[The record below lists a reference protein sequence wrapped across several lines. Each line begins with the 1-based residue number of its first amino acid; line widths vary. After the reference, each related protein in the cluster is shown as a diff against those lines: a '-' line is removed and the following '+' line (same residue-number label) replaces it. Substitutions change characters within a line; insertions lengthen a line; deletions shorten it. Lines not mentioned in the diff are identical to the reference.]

1 MRLEIAA
8 NCPKPIVRTL
18 LENFELPPNA
28 VYRIHGA
35 VNLNRIIQIYDQV
48 DRPDLKYPAFVPRQ
62 LPDVDAIFERVAAG
76 DVLLHH
82 PFNAFTPV
90 LELIRQTADDPRVL
104 ASKQTL
110 YRTGQD
116 SAIIAHLVQAAR
128 DGTDVT
134 VVVALRARFDAAGS
148 PRFAD
153 RLPDAGGQVCHGG
166 AGLQP

>member
-62 LPDVDAIFERVAAG
+62 LPDVDAIFERVATG

-82 PFNAFTPV
+82 PFDAFTPV
-90 LELIRQTADDPRVL
+90 LELIRQRSEEHTSELQSLMRISYAVFCL
-104 ASKQTL
+104 KKKKKQ
-110 YRTGQD
+110 Y
-116 SAIIAHLVQAAR
+116 
-128 DGTDVT
+128 
-134 VVVALRARFDAAGS
+134 
-148 PRFAD
+148 
-153 RLPDAGGQVCHGG
+153 
-166 AGLQP
+166 